1 MGKNLLPMT
10 ALVDANVWLPVL
22 VERHEH
28 HAVATAWWRERAA
41 ASCCWCRPVQ
51 QTVLRHLTNRTV
63 MGDNTHTPA
72 AAWLVWEKLV
82 LDERSAFLPLEPS
95 GLDEAWRQNIATRQS
110 TPKLWMDAYL
120 AAWAATAGVSFV
132 TFDSGFKSYPL
143 PQLELLEV
151 K

>member
-1 MGKNLLPMT
+1 MI

-22 VERHEH
+22 VESHEH

-51 QTVLRHLTNRTV
+51 QTVLRLLTNRSV
-63 MGDNTHTPA
+63 MGGNTHTPA

-82 LDERSAFLPLEPS
+82 LDERAAFLPLEPV
-95 GLDEAWRQNIATRQS
+95 GLDEAWRTNIATRQS

-120 AAWAATAGVSFV
+120 AAWAATAGIAFV

-143 PQLELLEV
+143 PELQLLQAE
-151 K
+151 